1 MALTAASRFS
11 TEYDIMARKADVE
24 DIIINAKE
32 YARTHSVVTG
42 NPPQWLYDALYCAY
56 ISGAERALGIRII
69 N

>member
-1 MALTAASRFS
+1 MTSRSF
-11 TEYDIMARKADVE
+11 TGYDIMAGKVDKE
-24 DIIINAKE
+24 IIIESAKE
-32 YARTHSVVTG
+32 YARTHSEVTG

>member
-1 MALTAASRFS
+1 
-11 TEYDIMARKADVE
+11 MARKADVE

>member
-1 MALTAASRFS
+1 MAGKVDK
-11 TEYDIMARKADVE
+11 E
-24 DIIINAKE
+24 IIIESAKE
-32 YARTHSVVTG
+32 YARTHSEVTG